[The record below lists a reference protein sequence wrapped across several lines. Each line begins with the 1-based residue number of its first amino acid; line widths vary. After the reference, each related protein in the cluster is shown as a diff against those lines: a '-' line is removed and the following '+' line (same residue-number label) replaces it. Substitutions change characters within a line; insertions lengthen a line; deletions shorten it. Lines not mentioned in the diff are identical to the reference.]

1 MAIRFSLFSPPLLP
15 SASLKRP
22 TNSRLVMCAGNHH
35 ISSSVHV
42 QIKSSD
48 HHRTKVFED
57 RSAGIVCYKD
67 ENGEITCEG
76 YDEGPRFHQQI
87 SRFTCNSSSVSL
99 ASDCYLICESRD
111 VEIIDMLQRCW
122 LHAGDENELSSAD
135 KGVAEHKDF
144 NCNGF
149 NKFC

>member
-1 MAIRFSLFSPPLLP
+1 MAIRFSLFSPPLAAA
-15 SASLKRP
+15 ASPR
-22 TNSRLVMCAGNHH
+22 NSRLVMCATAGNHH
-35 ISSSVHV
+35 ISSVHL

-48 HHRTKVFED
+48 HHKTKVFED

-76 YDEGPRFHQQI
+76 YDEGPRFHHQI
-87 SRFTCNSSSVSL
+87 SRFTCN
-99 ASDCYLICESRD
+99 SRD

-122 LHAGDENELSSAD
+122 LHVGDENDLSSSAAD

-144 NCNGF
+144 NCNGI
-149 NKFC
+149 NNFC